1 MQRIAGVVLSYI
13 LNQGGMTVYV
23 TVKKKAVIDWSTIAA
38 LTAVCLL
45 LLHYPNA
52 MATGI
57 SRGLSICSTVI
68 IPTLYP
74 FMLLAGILANSPL
87 CRRPGRGITAVTG
100 WLFGLPG
107 CCGPAILLSLVGGY
121 PAGAIAIARLRERG
135 QITPEET
142 RRMTAFCVNGG
153 PGFIVSTVGAGLL
166 GSVQAGVMLYAAQ
179 VAVSVGIGIAL
190 GRGRRRVRETAQA
203 PLPPP
208 KPMAQVVSDTCAALL
223 TMCGFVVL
231 AAAGLALAEGCGF
244 TRGVA
249 AMMGIDAATVSA
261 VLAAVTEVSCG
272 CVAMAGGGTF
282 TPLWLS
288 LALSWGGLSV
298 QGQLAAVLPSERLI
312 GLRFWRWRLLHG
324 ALSGGVAMALFAL
337 FPIHRATLQSG
348 TAVVPYSV
356 SAAATLMLL
365 LLSFLAMLCFSQFS
379 EKKTGN
385 AS

>member
-1 MQRIAGVVLSYI
+1 ML
-13 LNQGGMTVYV
+13 VYV
-23 TVKKKAVIDWSTIAA
+23 TVKRKAISDWSTIAV

-57 SRGLSICSTVI
+57 SRGLSICSAVI

-74 FMLLAGILANSPL
+74 FMLLAGVLANSPL
-87 CRRPGRGITAVTG
+87 CRQPSRGVNAVTG

-135 QITPEET
+135 QITAEQT

-153 PGFIVSTVGAGLL
+153 PGFAISTVGAGLL
-166 GSVQAGVMLYAAQ
+166 GSVQAGAMLYAAQ
-179 VAVSVGIGIAL
+179 VAVSVGVGIAL
-190 GRGRRRVRETAQA
+190 GRGHRQVRETASA

-244 TRGVA
+244 TRGIA
-249 AMMGIDAATVSA
+249 AAIHVDTATVSA
-261 VLAAVTEVSCG
+261 ALAAVTEVSCG
-272 CVAMAGGGTF
+272 CVALAGGGVL

-298 QGQLAAVLPSERLI
+298 QGQLAAVLPQERVL
-312 GLRFWRWRLLHG
+312 GWRFWRWRVLHG
-324 ALSGGVAMALFAL
+324 ALSGGLAMALFAL
-337 FPIHRATLQSG
+337 FPIHRSTISSD
-348 TAVVPYSV
+348 TTVVPYSV
-356 SAAATLMLL
+356 SVAATLMLL

>member
-1 MQRIAGVVLSYI
+1 
-13 LNQGGMTVYV
+13 MTVYA
-23 TVKKKAVIDWSTIAA
+23 TIKKKAVTDGSTVAA

-45 LLHYPNA
+45 LLHYPDA
-52 MATGI
+52 MTTGI

-74 FMLLAGILANSPL
+74 FMLLAGWLANSPL
-87 CRRPGRGITAVTG
+87 CRNPRRGVSAVTE

-135 QITPEET
+135 QITSEET
-142 RRMTAFCVNGG
+142 RRMTAFCVGGG
-153 PGFIVSTVGAGLL
+153 PGFVVSTVGAGLL
-166 GSVQAGVMLYAAQ
+166 GSVQAGVLLYAAQ
-179 VAVSVGIGIAL
+179 VAVSMGIGIAL
-190 GRGRRRVRETAQA
+190 GRGRRRARRTELA
-203 PLPPP
+203 PTPP
-208 KPMAQVVSDTCAALL
+208 KPMAAVVSDTCVALL

-244 TRGVA
+244 TQGVA
-249 AMMGIDAATVSA
+249 DMVGVNAADVSA

-272 CVAMAGGGTF
+272 CVALAGSGTL

-298 QGQLAAVLPSERLI
+298 QGQLAAVLPQEKI
-312 GLRFWRWRLLHG
+312 FGWRFWKWRLCHG
-324 ALSGGVAMALFAL
+324 ALSGGLATGLFAL
-337 FPIHRATLQSG
+337 FPIHRATLQSDA
-348 TAVVPYSV
+348 AVVPYSV
-356 SAAATLMLL
+356 SVAATLMLL
-365 LLSFLAMLCFSQFS
+365 LLSFLAMVCFSDFS